1 MKIISKEWREDPSFP
16 FKHHLYGL
24 VELPGGKQEE
34 KLLASYWLA
43 REQWDWH
50 VFSQKRGFFSKS
62 NVGTSSTE
70 EEAKEEIYDFLNIK

>member
-1 MKIISKEWREDPSFP
+1 MKILKKEWVNDPAIP

-24 VELPGGKQEE
+24 VELPGGKRKE

-50 VFSQKRGFFSKS
+50 VFSEKMSFFRQT
-62 NVGTSSTE
+62 NIGTSSTE
-70 EEAKEEIYDFLNIK
+70 DEAKKDIYHFLNVK